1 MSADGTWNLVI
12 DTPMGKQNASI
23 VLTAAGNTLTGT
35 ITDSFGQVD
44 ITDGVVA
51 GNQLSWSQ
59 KMTKPFPMTLGF
71 TGTIDGDEMTGSL
84 KAGMFGTSP
93 VHGRRCVEGSRD
105 VLA

>member
-23 VLTAAGNTLTGT
+23 VLTSAGNTLTGT
-35 ITDSFGQVD
+35 VTDSFGQVD
-44 ITDGVVA
+44 ITDGVVD

-71 TGTIDGDEMTGSL
+71 TVTVDGDQMTGSV
-84 KAGMFGTSP
+84 KAGAFGTSP
-93 VHGRRCVEGSRD
+93 LTGTRAP
-105 VLA
+105 LP